1 MRSTYGRRSISST
14 IQRLLFRTLLSVSK
28 TRPHGDLVL
37 VADNDDQFDQIESAL
52 LLIERNLPIRYRQIQ
67 RDLRYIWVRSMMGYA
82 QFDRAIWACSIRP
95 EVFQGNQVSPEDVA
109 LILVHEATHAR
120 LAKLGFGYD
129 EAIRARIEAIC
140 HRRELAFA
148 TRLGDGEA
156 IYSAGYYLANPLD
169 YSDEAVLA
177 RDELEMGEF
186 VSKYGLPGWVAEFLR
201 RTRRWNDRR
210 RKRDD

>member
-1 MRSTYGRRSISST
+1 MRSTYGTRSISST
-14 IQRLLFRTLLSVSK
+14 IQRLLFRTLLRVSK

-37 VADNDDQFDQIESAL
+37 VADNDDQFDRIENAL

-67 RDLRYIWVRSMMGYA
+67 RDLRYIWVRSMTGYA

-129 EAIRARIEAIC
+129 EAIC
-140 HRRELAFA
+140 HRRELVFA

-156 IYSAGYYLANPLD
+156 IYAASYYLANPLD

-177 RDELEMGEF
+177 RDELKMGEF
-186 VSKYGLPGWVAEFLR
+186 VSKYGLPGWVAGFLR

-210 RKRDD
+210 RKRGR